1 LPGSDSAETIASVTE
16 RKNTDPLALLAADR
30 ADFADLSEQVTQMVG
45 EYLNALPDE
54 AAQPVIPEKERELL
68 SSLALPEQGLSAE
81 EILRFMETHILPW
94 PQPTGHPRS
103 YAWVN
108 SPPLPIA
115 IIAETVAQAM
125 NSSLDGF
132 DYSGLFLM
140 VSLERWL
147 MELVGFPQGEQSLA
161 LLFSGGSAASLNALT
176 VARYRAARED
186 GWNVREEGL
195 QGNRPAML
203 VYASDQVH
211 SSVQRC
217 IEQLGL
223 GTQHLRVVPSDDR
236 CRMEVE
242 KLTAMIE
249 ADRKAG
255 LRPMAVVASAGTTNV
270 GAIDPLERIA
280 DACDKTGLWL
290 HVDGA
295 YGGFAGLDPE
305 YAEALAG
312 IAQADSVTVD
322 PHKWLHVPLD
332 CGALLTRHKAL
343 HREAFTL
350 TPDYLEKGDEHAVP
364 WPYEY
369 RFQLTYA
376 NRAIKTWAAVARL
389 GKEGVATLVIRC
401 NRLAANLSAMVQ
413 SANDLELLAPT
424 SLSVVNFRYVPPGQ
438 DFDNATLDE
447 LNERISTRIADS
459 GEAHLP
465 TTKVNGHV
473 SLRACILHYEN
484 DDDDVAHLL
493 ELVRRFGTE
502 WAD

>member
-1 LPGSDSAETIASVTE
+1 MGD
-16 RKNTDPLALLAADR
+16 RKDTDPLALLAADR
-30 ADFADLSEQVTQMVG
+30 AEFGGLSDRVAQIVG

-54 AAQPVIPEKERELL
+54 AAQRIIPEQERKLL
-68 SSLALPEQGLSAE
+68 STLALPEQGMSAE

-147 MELVGFPQGEQSLA
+147 MQLTGFPQGEDSLA

-176 VARYRAARED
+176 VARYRVARED
-186 GWNVREEGL
+186 GWNIREEGL
-195 QGNRPAML
+195 QGDRPAMV

-223 GTQHLRVVPSDDR
+223 GTQHLRVVPSDD
-236 CRMEVE
+236 CFRMDVGA
-242 KLTAMIE
+242 LSAMID
-249 ADRKAG
+249 ADREAG

-270 GAIDPLERIA
+270 GAIDPLDQIA
-280 DACDKTGLWL
+280 DVCADTGLWM

-305 YAEALAG
+305 YTDALAG
-312 IAQADSVTVD
+312 IARADSVTVD

-350 TPDYLEKGDEHAVP
+350 TPDYLEKGDEHSVP

-376 NRAIKTWAAVARL
+376 NRAIKTWAAIARL
-389 GKEGVATLVIRC
+389 GKEGVGALVIRC
-401 NRLAANLSAMVQ
+401 NRLAARLDEMIQ
-413 SANDLELLAPT
+413 SAQDLELLAPR

-438 DFDNATLDE
+438 DLDDAALGA
-447 LNERISTRIADS
+447 LNERISQRIADS

-465 TTKVNGHV
+465 TTKVNGRT

-484 DDDDVAHLL
+484 NEEDLAHLL
-493 ELVRRFGTE
+493 ELVRRFGT
-502 WAD
+502 WWTSSK

>member
-1 LPGSDSAETIASVTE
+1 MAE
-16 RKNTDPLALLAADR
+16 RKNTDPLARLAADR
-30 ADFADLSEQVTQMVG
+30 GGFAGLSDQVTQMVG
-45 EYLNALPDE
+45 AYLNALPDE
-54 AAQPVIPEKERELL
+54 AAQPVIPEEERRLL
-68 SSLALPEQGLSAE
+68 STLTLPEQGLSAE

-147 MELVGFPQGEQSLA
+147 MELVGFPQGDESLA

-195 QGNRPAML
+195 QGNRPTMV

-223 GTQHLRVVPSDDR
+223 GTQHLRVVPSDD
-236 CRMEVE
+236 CFRMDADR
-242 KLTAMIE
+242 LSAMIE
-249 ADRKAG
+249 EDRNAG

-270 GAIDPLERIA
+270 GAIDPLEQIA
-280 DACDKTGLWL
+280 EVCDQTGLWL

-305 YAEALAG
+305 YSEALAG
-312 IAQADSVTVD
+312 IARADSVTVD

-350 TPDYLEKGDEHAVP
+350 TPDYLEKGDEHSVP

-376 NRAIKTWAAVARL
+376 NRAIKTWAAIARL
-389 GKEGVATLVIRC
+389 GKEGVAALVIRC
-401 NRLAANLSAMVQ
+401 NQLAATLDSLVQ
-413 SANDLELLAPT
+413 SADDLELLAAT

-438 DFDNATLDE
+438 DLDAAMLDE

-465 TTKVNGHV
+465 TTRVNGRV

-484 DDDDVAHLL
+484 SEEDVAHLL
-493 ELVRRFGTE
+493 ELVRRFGAE
-502 WAD
+502 

>member
-1 LPGSDSAETIASVTE
+1 MTPEETASMGD
-16 RKNTDPLALLAADR
+16 RKDTDPQALFTADR
-30 ADFADLSEQVTQMVG
+30 ADFSRLGDRAAQMLG

-54 AAQPVIPEKERELL
+54 AVQRVIPEEERRLL
-68 SSLALPEQGLSAE
+68 STLALPEQGMSTE

-108 SPPLPIA
+108 SPPMPIA
-115 IIAETVAQAM
+115 IIAETVAQTM

-140 VSLERWL
+140 VSLGRWL
-147 MELVGFPQGEQSLA
+147 MELVGFPQGEESLA

-176 VARYRAARED
+176 TARYRAARED
-186 GWNVREEGL
+186 GWNIREEGL
-195 QGNRPAML
+195 QGDRPAMV

-217 IEQLGL
+217 VEQLGL

-236 CRMEVE
+236 FRMDVGE
-242 KLTAMIE
+242 LSAMIE
-249 ADRKAG
+249 ADLEAG

-270 GAIDPLERIA
+270 GAIDPLDRIA
-280 DACDKTGLWL
+280 DVCAGIGLWL
-290 HVDGA
+290 HVDAA

-322 PHKWLHVPLD
+322 PHKLLHVPLD

-350 TPDYLEKGDEHAVP
+350 TPDYLRKGDEHAVP

-376 NRAIKTWAAVARL
+376 NRAIKTWAAIARL
-389 GKEGVATLVIRC
+389 GKDGVGALVIRC
-401 NRLAANLSAMVQ
+401 NRLAAKLDQMIQ
-413 SANDLELLAPT
+413 SAEDLELLAPT

-438 DFDNATLDE
+438 DLDAATLGA
-447 LNERISTRIADS
+447 LNEHISRCIADS

-465 TTKVNGHV
+465 TTRVNGRI

-484 DDDDVAHLL
+484 NEEDLDHLL
-493 ELVRRFGTE
+493 ELVRRFGAE
-502 WAD
+502 SPASI

>member
-1 LPGSDSAETIASVTE
+1 MAE
-16 RKNTDPLALLAADR
+16 RKNTDLLALLATDR
-30 ADFADLSEQVTQMVG
+30 ADFAGLSDQVTKMVG
-45 EYLNALPDE
+45 AYLNALPDE
-54 AAQPVIPEKERELL
+54 AAQRIIPEEERDLL
-68 SSLALPEQGLSAE
+68 STLALPEQGLSAE
-81 EILRFMETHILPW
+81 EILTFMETHILPW

-103 YAWVN
+103 YGWVN

-147 MELVGFPQGEQSLA
+147 MELAGFPQGEDSLA

-195 QGNRPAML
+195 QGNRPAMI

-223 GTQHLRVVPSDDR
+223 GTQHLRAVPSDDR
-236 CRMEVE
+236 YRMDVD
-242 KLTAMIE
+242 KLSAMIE
-249 ADRKAG
+249 ADRQAG
-255 LRPMAVVASAGTTNV
+255 LRPIAVVASAGTTNV
-270 GAIDPLERIA
+270 GAIDPLEQIA
-280 DACDKTGLWL
+280 DVCEQAGLWL

-305 YAEALAG
+305 YAEALTG
-312 IAQADSVTVD
+312 IARADSVTVD

-350 TPDYLEKGDEHAVP
+350 TPDYLDKGDEHAVP

-376 NRAIKTWAAVARL
+376 NRAIKTWAAIARL

-401 NRLAANLSAMVQ
+401 NRLAASLDALIQ
-413 SANDLELLAPT
+413 SADDLELLAPS
-424 SLSVVNFRYVPPGQ
+424 SLSVVNFRYMPPGQ
-438 DFDNATLDE
+438 DLNATALDE
-447 LNERISTRIADS
+447 LNEHISRSIADS

-465 TTKVNGHV
+465 TTRINGCV

-484 DDDDVAHLL
+484 SEEDVAHLL
-493 ELVRRFGTE
+493 DLVRRFGAE
-502 WAD
+502 

>member
-1 LPGSDSAETIASVTE
+1 MAEN
-16 RKNTDPLALLAADR
+16 KNVDPLTLLAADR
-30 ADFADLSEQVTQMVG
+30 GNFAGLSDRVTQMVG
-45 EYLNALPDE
+45 DYLNAIPDE
-54 AAQPVIPEKERELL
+54 AAQRIIPAEERELL
-68 SSLALPEQGLSAE
+68 STLVLPEQGLSAE
-81 EILRFMETHILPW
+81 EILTFMETHILPW

-147 MELVGFPQGEQSLA
+147 MELAGFPRGEDSLA

-186 GWNVREEGL
+186 GWNIREEGL
-195 QGNRPAML
+195 QGNRPPMV

-236 CRMEVE
+236 FRMDVE
-242 KLTAMIE
+242 KLSLMIE

-255 LRPMAVVASAGTTNV
+255 LRPIAVVASAGTTNV
-270 GAIDPLERIA
+270 GAIDPLEQIA
-280 DACDKTGLWL
+280 DVCEQTGLWL

-305 YAEALAG
+305 YTEDLAG
-312 IAQADSVTVD
+312 LARADSVTVD

-376 NRAIKTWAAVARL
+376 NRAIKTWAAIARL
-389 GKEGVATLVIRC
+389 GKAGVATLVVRC
-401 NRLAANLSAMVQ
+401 NRLAATLDALIQ
-413 SANDLELLAPT
+413 SADDLELLAPT
-424 SLSVVNFRYVPPGQ
+424 SLSVVNFRFVPPGR
-438 DFDNATLDE
+438 DLDAAMLDE

-465 TTKVNGHV
+465 TTRVNGRV

-484 DDDDVAHLL
+484 SEKDVAHLL

-502 WAD
+502 